1 MLMEDLYSKPGH
13 LLRRAHQI
21 ATAIFTEVCGPW
33 DLTSVQYAALVA
45 IGVNPGVDATRLS
58 GLIAFDRSTLGGVL
72 DRLEHKG
79 LVIRSADPSDRRVK
93 TLFLT
98 DEGKSLLKQIETPVK
113 AVQERLVEPLSAADR
128 KTFLKLLST
137 LVVAHNSDLP
147 ASIRLSAGD
156 TPDRGAK
163 SRAPLD

>member
-1 MLMEDLYSKPGH
+1 MESLYAKPGH

-45 IGVNPGVDATRLS
+45 IGLNPGVDATRLS

-72 DRLEHKG
+72 DRLENKG
-79 LVIRSADPSDRRVK
+79 LVVRSTDPSDRRVK

-98 DEGKSLLKQIETPVK
+98 DEGKSLLKQVEAPVN
-113 AVQERLVEPLSAADR
+113 AVQERLIEPLSPADR
-128 KTFLKLLST
+128 KVFLKLLAA
-137 LVVAHNSDLP
+137 LVVAHNPDLP
-147 ASIRLSAGD
+147 ASIQLSAGD
-156 TPDRGAK
+156 APSRIAK
-163 SRAPLD
+163 IKTHAD